1 MIAQTLPIH
10 IFSDEPNEAGRY
22 RLVHELAGQVD
33 SIRGDDRAR
42 MASWDLHEMGACVFM
57 YDNLPRLAEELTS
70 RIREEGVPISG
81 VLLLPDPDTQGQAF
95 RNRLASNGLHDIA
108 DEQILDDRAA
118 LSFLFS
124 SLAGRLQQL
133 EYMGQ
138 FRTLIEHTQDVITVV
153 DAEGMI
159 QYESP
164 TLVSVLGYQPEEL
177 IGTNPFHL
185 IHEEDRPALLT
196 LFEETRQHI
205 GQAREASYRFKHADG
220 HWVFLESRAKV
231 FEFSDG
237 KTGIIISS
245 RDISDRISA
254 MEQVRQSEHQLE
266 EAQQLTHMGSWRW
279 NKDTN
284 ALEWSDEMYRI
295 YGFEPGSPLSMER
308 FREAIHPDDRNDVAE
323 TIAQAADRGHPF
335 TMRHRIIRGDGSIRT
350 IEGRGEVR
358 KDEEQGHVLM
368 VGTGRDI
375 TEQVVSRQVIDSS
388 EKRFRTL
395 FESSPDGILVLDN
408 DGIIQDANRSATEIF
423 GASREELAGQHLAS
437 LWSSQDPLLPDVSRS
452 MLKGEIRRLTRK
464 VGNGNPTQDIEMT
477 VGHLEDQ
484 AERRTTL
491 FLRDITERVESED
504 LLRRLGR
511 RQQEALEHERKR
523 ISREV
528 HDVLGQALT
537 ALKMETDWAANHLE
551 DGKTEERLN
560 DIADHINETIET
572 ARRIAH
578 ELRPG
583 ILDDFGLGAAVEW
596 YAKRTA
602 ERSGLTI
609 RIGTVEHP
617 ELPDELQLA
626 VFRICQ
632 ELLTNVLRHAEASE
646 INITIASVGS
656 NLMLS
661 VRDDG
666 RGMPSG
672 KDQEDSSLGML
683 GIRERLGP
691 WKGRLEV
698 ESPPAG
704 GTRVEVLIPLNNHND
719 WSTP

>member
-1 MIAQTLPIH
+1 MIAQSLPVH
-10 IFSDEPNEAGRY
+10 IFSNDPNEAGRY
-22 RLVHELAGQVD
+22 RLIHELAGQVD
-33 SIRGDDRAR
+33 SFRGDERSR
-42 MASWDLHEMGACVFM
+42 MASWDLQDLGACVFI
-57 YDNLPRLAEELTS
+57 YDNLPQLAEELTS
-70 RIREEGVPISG
+70 RIRDEGVPVMG
-81 VLLLPDPDTQGQAF
+81 VLILPDPSAHGQAF
-95 RNRLASNGLHDIA
+95 QNRLAANGLHDIV
-108 DEQILDDRAA
+108 EERILEDRAA

-133 EYMGQ
+133 DQMGQ
-138 FRTLIEHTQDVITVV
+138 FRTLVEHTQDVITVV
-153 DAEGMI
+153 DAEGVI

-164 TLVSVLGYQPEEL
+164 SLVSVLGYQPEEL
-177 IGTNPFHL
+177 IGSNPFQL
-185 IHEEDRPALLT
+185 IHEEDRPSMLT
-196 LFEETRQHI
+196 MFEETRQHI
-205 GQAREASYRFKHADG
+205 GQAREASYRFKHANG
-220 HWVFLESRAKV
+220 TWVYLESRAKV

-237 KTGIIISS
+237 RTGIIISS
-245 RDISDRISA
+245 RDISERVSA
-254 MEQVRQSEHQLE
+254 MEQLRRSEQQLE
-266 EAQQLTHMGSWRW
+266 EAQQLTHIGSWRW
-279 NKDTN
+279 NTVTD

-295 YGFEPGSPLSMER
+295 YGFEPGSPLSMAR
-308 FREAIHPDDRNDVAE
+308 FQEAIHPEDRKQVAE
-323 TIAQAADRGHPF
+323 TIALAIEHGDPF
-335 TMRHRIIRGDGSIRT
+335 SMVHRIIRPDGTIRT
-350 IEGRGEVR
+350 VEGRGEVR
-358 KDEEQGHVLM
+358 RDDDHEHMLM

-375 TEQVVSRQVIDSS
+375 SEQVVSRQVIASS
-388 EKRFRTL
+388 ERRFRTL

-408 DGIIQDANRSATEIF
+408 DGVVQDANRSATELF
-423 GASREELAGQHLAS
+423 GSTREQLMGQHLSS
-437 LWSSQDPLLPDVSRS
+437 LWSTRDPLLPEISRR

-464 VGNGNPTQDIEMT
+464 VGNEQASQDIEMT

-484 AERRTTL
+484 SERRTTL
-491 FLRDITERVESED
+491 FLRDVSERVESEN

-511 RQQEALEHERKR
+511 RQQNALEHERKR

-537 ALKMETDWAANHLE
+537 ALKMETEWAASHLQ
-551 DGKTEERLN
+551 DGETEERLHE
-560 DIADHINETIET
+560 IAEHINETIET

-617 ELPDELQLA
+617 SLPDELQLA

-646 INITIASVGS
+646 IDISIASVGS

-661 VRDDG
+661 VKDNG

-672 KDQEDSSLGML
+672 KDREDSSLGML

-698 ESPPAG
+698 DSKPTV
-704 GTRVEVLIPLNNHND
+704 GTRVEVLIPLTMNHDRNA
-719 WSTP
+719 S